1 MDSRKWKQGGEW
13 VRKNGWRHPFAV
25 VWLLVSSTTS
35 AFALPWDGPLT
46 DIANSLDGTVARTAA
61 MIIVGFTGLM
71 IAFGEH
77 KGIFATIMR
86 VLFGLS
92 LAIGV
97 MQWLPALGL

>member
-1 MDSRKWKQGGEW
+1 MDKAKQVVAW
-13 VRKNGWRHPFAV
+13 IRHRGWRYAFATA
-25 VWLLVSSTTS
+25 WLLVSSTAS
-35 AFALPWDGPLT
+35 AFALPWDSPLQN
-46 DIANSLDGTVARTAA
+46 IANSLDGTVAKTAA

-77 KGIFATIMR
+77 KGIFATVMR

>member
-1 MDSRKWKQGGEW
+1 MKQVGTW
-13 VRKNGWRHPFAV
+13 MRRRGWRYSFAT

-35 AFALPWDGPLT
+35 AFALPWDSPLQ
-46 DIANSLDGTVARTAA
+46 DIANSLDGTVAKTAA

-77 KGIFATIMR
+77 KGLFGTIMR

>member
-1 MDSRKWKQGGEW
+1 MNKGKQLW
-13 VRKNGWRHPFAV
+13 AWIRCRGWRYSFAV
-25 VWLLVSSTTS
+25 MWLLISSTTS
-35 AFALPWDGPLT
+35 AFALPWDGPLQN
-46 DIANSLDGTVARTAA
+46 IANSLDGTVAKTAA
-61 MIIVGFTGLM
+61 MIIVAFTGLM

-77 KGIFATIMR
+77 KGLFATIVR

>member
-1 MDSRKWKQGGEW
+1 MNKGKQVW
-13 VRKNGWRHPFAV
+13 AWIRYRGWRYSFAV
-25 VWLLVSSTTS
+25 AWLLISSTTS
-35 AFALPWDGPLT
+35 AFALPWDGPLQN
-46 DIANSLDGTVARTAA
+46 IAHSLDGTVAKTAA

-77 KGIFATIMR
+77 KGIFATVMR

-97 MQWLPALGL
+97 MQWLPELGL

>member
-1 MDSRKWKQGGEW
+1 MGTKKQVGTW
-13 VRKNGWRHPFAV
+13 MRRRGWRYPFAV
-25 VWLLVSSTTS
+25 MWLLVSSTTS
-35 AFALPWDGPLT
+35 AFALPWDSPLSA
-46 DIANSLDGTVARTAA
+46 IANSLDGPVAKTAA

-77 KGIFATIMR
+77 KGIFATVMR